1 MDFFSEFLSVFKY
14 NEKGSPLIYV
24 VQHDWSMFISVEST
38 YKILSAV
45 LLTIKPRFQLDNDS
59 IIPIDLNI
67 GVSYVDEI
75 VQSVSY
81 WEKLKEDLKWKR
93 RFLTDIDDMI
103 ELGWDA
109 SFDVFSEIH
118 SNTSLYR
125 SRINLESQLQPFK
138 SSEMG
143 SPPDKSTSAGRANPQ
158 GIPYLY
164 LSKSLETTLYEIRA
178 TFLDNISIGVFRVI
192 DDTYLKLVDFTSRQS
207 PFNSMGNI
215 LNFTKGRLI
224 RNAISRELSKPLRR
238 YDSELEYIPTQFICE
253 FIRYITGADG
263 LQFYSSLDET
273 GVNIVLF
280 NQEKINC
287 IDVELHQINKVEIKS
302 KKIS

>member
-1 MDFFSEFLSVFKY
+1 
-14 NEKGSPLIYV
+14 
-24 VQHDWSMFISVEST
+24 
-38 YKILSAV
+38 
-45 LLTIKPRFQLDNDS
+45 LTIKPRFQLDNDS

>member
-1 MDFFSEFLSVFKY
+1 
-14 NEKGSPLIYV
+14 
-24 VQHDWSMFISVEST
+24 
-38 YKILSAV
+38 
-45 LLTIKPRFQLDNDS
+45 
-59 IIPIDLNI
+59 
-67 GVSYVDEI
+67 
-75 VQSVSY
+75 
-81 WEKLKEDLKWKR
+81 
-93 RFLTDIDDMI
+93 
-103 ELGWDA
+103 
-109 SFDVFSEIH
+109 
-118 SNTSLYR
+118 
-125 SRINLESQLQPFK
+125 
-138 SSEMG
+138 MG